1 MLFVLYLAGLA
12 LLIALLALGLDL
24 VQRWPLRREAAP
36 AGLAGGERQEP
47 RVALGERV
55 AAAGPAAST
64 GPAAAV
70 DARLAPPQPERRRW
84 PARETAVIVAV
95 TIVALFALAS
105 DWIFYRQLTQL
116 RAEQRAWLGPQYA
129 RSDRPPSFGKA
140 FEVSVS
146 YQNSG
151 REPAGDVV
159 TETAPFAVAL
169 DQASSATVDRR
180 IKDAADHCFALAPG
194 AGAKVIYPGTA
205 AAGDRTQISVR
216 RELIDWDFLYGVG

>member
-24 VQRWPLRREAAP
+24 AQRWPLRRDAAS
-36 AGLAGGERQEP
+36 AGLAGGDRLEP
-47 RVALGERV
+47 RAASEPTLSA
-55 AAAGPAAST
+55 AAAGPAASASPVVSA
-64 GPAAAV
+64 GQG
-70 DARLAPPQPERRRW
+70 DARPAPPRPAPRKW
-84 PARETAVIVAV
+84 PARETAIIVAV

-129 RSDRPPSFGKA
+129 RSDRPPGFGKA

-146 YQNSG
+146 YQNTG

-159 TETAPFAVAL
+159 TEAAPFAVAL
-169 DQASSATVDRR
+169 DQAT
-180 IKDAADHCFALAPG
+180 
-194 AGAKVIYPGTA
+194 
-205 AAGDRTQISVR
+205 
-216 RELIDWDFLYGVG
+216 